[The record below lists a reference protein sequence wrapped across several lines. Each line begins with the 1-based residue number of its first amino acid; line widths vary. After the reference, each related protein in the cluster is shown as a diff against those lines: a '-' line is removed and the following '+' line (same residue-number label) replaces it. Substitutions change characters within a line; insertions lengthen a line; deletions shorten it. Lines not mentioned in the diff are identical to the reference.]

1 MCTMDGGTTD
11 HAYPRR
17 SDPKYNAFN
26 LGITT
31 FTTDTFTVNVGIST
45 IVNYNVSNASYT
57 PTTGQ
62 LTLNIGAHSLKSGV
76 TTTVQS
82 ADYSP
87 VTGIMTV
94 TIANHEYSA
103 GERVKF
109 DAESLN
115 LVALMVM
122 EFIHSSILMQLMFKV
137 VLKLVIKKLPTE
149 QPMFLQNHLPLPI
162 NQ

>member
-1 MCTMDGGTTD
+1 MDGGTTD

-17 SDPKYNAFN
+17 SDPNYNAFN

-31 FTTDTFTVNVGIST
+31 FTTDTFTVNVGISS

-57 PTTGQ
+57 PSTGQ

-94 TIANHEYSA
+94 TIADHQFSA
-103 GERVKF
+103 GEK
-109 DAESLN
+109 
-115 LVALMVM
+115 
-122 EFIHSSILMQLMFKV
+122 
-137 VLKLVIKKLPTE
+137 
-149 QPMFLQNHLPLPI
+149 
-162 NQ
+162 

>member
-1 MCTMDGGTTD
+1 MDGNATD

-17 SDPKYNAFN
+17 SDPNYNAFN

-31 FTTDTFTVNVGIST
+31 FTTNTFTVNVGISS
-45 IVNYNVSNASYT
+45 IVNYNVSNASYI

-62 LTLNIGAHSLKSGV
+62 LTLNIGNHSLKSGV

-87 VTGIMTV
+87 ITGIMTV
-94 TIANHEYSA
+94 TIANHQFSA
-103 GERVKF
+103 GERCKF
-109 DAESLN
+109 DTVMVFNAVNVQSGAE
-115 LVALMVM
+115 
-122 EFIHSSILMQLMFKV
+122 
-137 VLKLVIKKLPTE
+137 LVIKKLE
-149 QPMFLQNHLPLPI
+149 QPMFLHQVFSQSICLCPRNV